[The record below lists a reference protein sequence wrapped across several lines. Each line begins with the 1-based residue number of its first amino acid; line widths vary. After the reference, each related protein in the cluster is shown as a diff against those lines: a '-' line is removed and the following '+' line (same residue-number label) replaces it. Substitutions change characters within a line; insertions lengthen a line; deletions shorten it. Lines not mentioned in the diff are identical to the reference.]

1 MSYLGDACD
10 AARAYCDRK
19 RPVKDG
25 REENRFGTWSFK
37 PMRTHV
43 MKISAPCPV
52 VKQKH
57 DAGNTALTPITK
69 FGEMMTGFY
78 STHDFPS
85 NV

>member
-1 MSYLGDACD
+1 MRATPRGACS
-10 AARAYCDRK
+10 ARK

-25 REENRFGTWSFK
+25 REENRVGACSFK
-37 PMRTHV
+37 PIKTPV
-43 MKISAPCPV
+43 MKFSAPGPV
-52 VKQKH
+52 VTQKH